1 MNDGYYLTIGVIG
14 YRAAKNSAPQAFLLL
29 IDTSIEQIKSYQ
41 YLMFYLHVP
50 FSESSR
56 FMCRYWRTCWRNCWH
71 SHWVLLCLLS
81 LMLIT
86 ACGGSNHADNAS
98 TETSRSSNSSASTSV
113 SSTSSS
119 STANSSKRS
128 QNSSSSSSRNLIYY
142 GDAALQFGELR
153 LPPTSDNNPLPLV
166 IIIHGGCWVTS
177 IADYRFMDNF
187 SAAITALGYATWN
200 IEYRAIGTGGEWP
213 VIFQD
218 VGQAVDYV
226 EILAQSY
233 AIDTTKVAIVGHSAG
248 GHLALW
254 AASRQQIPNNSV
266 LYKSN
271 PLPIKGVMSLAGIA
285 NVLGTNSCNTL
296 ANDVIGVPI
305 TEFNNDLFSRL
316 NETSPLQMLPTNI
329 NTILISGSDDTIVPP
344 AMGDEYANSAIAAN
358 DASSHTILQGFDHFD
373 LINPKNSYWS
383 FYAASLEHIF
393 SE

>member
-1 MNDGYYLTIGVIG
+1 MRHV
-14 YRAAKNSAPQAFLLL
+14 LLL
-29 IDTSIEQIKSYQ
+29 LS
-41 YLMFYLHVP
+41 M
-50 FSESSR
+50 
-56 FMCRYWRTCWRNCWH
+56 
-71 SHWVLLCLLS
+71 LS
-81 LMLIT
+81 LTLIT
-86 ACGGSNHADNAS
+86 ACGSSSDSNSAN
-98 TETSRSSNSSASTSV
+98 TETNRSAS
-113 SSTSSS
+113 SSTSTSASS
-119 STANSSKRS
+119 MSLSSRANSSKRS

-142 GDAALQFGELR
+142 GDAAMQFGELR
-153 LPPTSDNNPLPLV
+153 LPPANDNNPLPLV
-166 IIIHGGCWVTS
+166 IVIHGGCWITS

-187 SAAITALGYATWN
+187 SDAITALGYATWN

-233 AIDTTKVAIVGHSAG
+233 AIDTSKVAIVGHSAG

-254 AASRQQIPNNSV
+254 AASRQQIPDNSV

-271 PLPIKGVMSLAGIA
+271 PLPIKGVISLAGIA
-285 NVLGTNSCNTL
+285 NVLGTNSCSTL

-316 NETSPLQMLPTNI
+316 NETSPLQMLPTNT

-344 AMGDEYANSAIAAN
+344 AMSDEYANSAIAAN

-383 FYAASLEHIF
+383 FYAASLEQIF

>member
-1 MNDGYYLTIGVIG
+1 M
-14 YRAAKNSAPQAFLLL
+14 RHFLLL
-29 IDTSIEQIKSYQ
+29 LS
-41 YLMFYLHVP
+41 M
-50 FSESSR
+50 
-56 FMCRYWRTCWRNCWH
+56 
-71 SHWVLLCLLS
+71 LS
-81 LMLIT
+81 LTLIT
-86 ACGGSNHADNAS
+86 ACGSSSDRNTAN
-98 TETSRSSNSSASTSV
+98 TETNRSAS
-113 SSTSSS
+113 SSTSTSASS
-119 STANSSKRS
+119 VSLSSRANSSKRS

-142 GDAALQFGELR
+142 GDAAIQFGELR
-153 LPPTSDNNPLPLV
+153 LPVTPNNTPLPLV
-166 IIIHGGCWVTS
+166 IIIHGGCWVTAF
-177 IADYRFMDNF
+177 ADYRFMDNF
-187 SAAITALGYATWN
+187 AAAITTLGYATWN

-218 VGQAVDYV
+218 VGQAIDYV

-254 AASRQQIPNNSV
+254 AASRQQIPDNSV

-305 TEFNNDLFSRL
+305 TEYNYNLFSRL
-316 NETSPLQMLPTNI
+316 NETSPLQMLPTKTT
-329 NTILISGSDDTIVPP
+329 TILISGSDDTIVPP
-344 AMGDEYANSAIAAN
+344 SMGDEYSSNAIAATDN
-358 DASSHTILQGFDHFD
+358 SSHTILQGFDHFD

-383 FYAASLEHIF
+383 FYAASLEQIF